1 MNTASAKRSTPSAT
15 PTPIPADAPTDK
27 PVDFACNEV
36 FFAFEVFSLELD
48 VGFTEVV
55 RDVEVPE
62 VLESV

>member
-1 MNTASAKRSTPSAT
+1 MKAASAKRSTPSAT

-27 PVDFACNEV
+27 PVDFACDGV
-36 FFAFEVFSLELD
+36 FVAFEVFSVVLD
-48 VGFTEVV
+48 VGLSEVV